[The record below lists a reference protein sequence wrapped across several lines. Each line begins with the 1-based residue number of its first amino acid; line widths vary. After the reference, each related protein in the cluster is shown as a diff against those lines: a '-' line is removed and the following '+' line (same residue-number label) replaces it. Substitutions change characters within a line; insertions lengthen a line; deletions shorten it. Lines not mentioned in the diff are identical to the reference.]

1 MMTQFCNIKCRASG
15 LAPDAAVIVAT
26 VRALKMHGGG
36 PPVTAGKPLAA
47 AYREENV
54 DLVQKGCVNLVRHVE
69 NSAAFGV
76 PVVVAVNKFATDTDA
91 ELEAVRAA
99 ALAAGATAAVV
110 CDHHARGGA
119 GAADLAAAIVDAC
132 ERPSSFKFTYELA
145 TTITEKLEAIAKKIY
160 RADRVDLSP
169 EAAASAAKFEAMG
182 LGNLP
187 VCMAKTQY
195 SFSADPAAKGA
206 PTGFALPI
214 RELRPSAG
222 AGFIVALVG
231 EMATMPGL
239 PTRPCFYDIDVD
251 SETGRIVGLS

>member
-1 MMTQFCNIKCRASG
+1 
-15 LAPDAAVIVAT
+15 
-26 VRALKMHGGG
+26 MHGGG
-36 PPVTAGKPLAA
+36 PPVTAGKPLAPE
-47 AYREENV
+47 YRAENV
-54 DLVQKGCVNLVRHVE
+54 ELVAAGCANLARHIE

-76 PVVVAVNKFATDTDA
+76 PVVVAINKFTTDTDA

-99 ALAAGATAAVV
+99 AMAAGAAAAVV

-119 GAADLAAAIVDAC
+119 GAAGLARAVVDAC
-132 ERPSSFKFTYELA
+132 AQPSSFKFTYDLN
-145 TTITEKLEAIAKKIY
+145 TSIKEKLDAIARGIY
-160 RADRVDLSP
+160 RAASVELSP
-169 EAAASAAKFEAMG
+169 EAAAAAARFESMG
-182 LGNLP
+182 IGHLP

-206 PTGFALPI
+206 PSGFVLPV

-251 SETGRIVGLS
+251 GETGRIVGLS